1 MGSLPKETVEK
12 ILQLQQLE
20 ISEYQI
26 YKNLTK
32 RIKTQETKKV
42 LTHLADDS
50 LKHYQYWQ
58 KISQKEVPPDKFR
71 VWFYSSIGKVFGL
84 TFGVKVME
92 NTEEAIRNIYEELAR
107 SNKEFAW
114 IIDEE
119 KKHEK
124 EVVGLINEDLLKYMG
139 SIVLGSSDALV
150 ELTGTLAG
158 LTLALQNNQLI
169 GATGLITGLA
179 ASLSMAS
186 SEYLST
192 KSEKTIRSPMRASLY
207 TGITY
212 VMTVILLISPYFISR
227 NYYLSLALT
236 LANAALII
244 FFFSLYTSIT
254 QDVSFK
260 KRFLENLSL
269 SFGVAFLSFF
279 IGLIVRNFLHLE
291 I

>member
-139 SIVLGSSDALV
+139 SIVLGSSDALF
-150 ELTGTLAG
+150 ELTGNLAG
-158 LTLALQNNQLI
+158 STLALQNNQLI

-179 ASLSMAS
+179 ASLSRAS

-192 KSEKTIRSPMRASLY
+192 KSEKTIRNPLKASLY

>member
-1 MGSLPKETVEK
+1 MEFSPETIKK
-12 ILQLQQLE
+12 ILFIQELE
-20 ISEYQI
+20 ISEYFI
-26 YKNLTK
+26 YKNLAK
-32 RIKTQETKKV
+32 GVKNSETKKV
-42 LTHLADDS
+42 FEHLGEDS
-50 LKHYQYWQ
+50 LKHYQYW
-58 KISQKEVPPDKFR
+58 KKLTGKEVEKSKIR
-71 VWFYSSIGKVFGL
+71 VWFYTTIAKTFGL

-92 NTEEAIRNIYEELAR
+92 HTEEAVGKIYEELAK

-114 IIDEE
+114 IIKEE
-119 KKHEK
+119 EEHEK
-124 EVVGLINEDLLKYMG
+124 SVAGLINEDLLKYMG

-192 KSEKTIRSPMRASLY
+192 KSEKSIRDPFKASLY

-212 VMTVILLISPYFISR
+212 IFTVLFLIFPYFISK
-227 NYYLSLALT
+227 NYYLSLAMT
-236 LANAALII
+236 LANAALTILL
-244 FFFSLYTSIT
+244 FSLYTSIT

-260 KRFLENLSL
+260 RRLSENLSL
-269 SFGVAFLSFF
+269 SFGVALLSFF
-279 IGLIVRNFLHLE
+279 IGLAVRNFLHLE